1 MLSTTYVVVL
11 TVIAAAI
18 VAYAQYVF
26 KKSVPKFKF
35 NLSGALS
42 LLKNKNIVLGVC
54 IYMLGL
60 VVYLFALGSGQ
71 LSFVYPAFSSTFIF
85 VILISHFLLKE
96 RVNAARLAGILM
108 IILGICLVS
117 SLVVI

>member
-1 MLSTTYVVVL
+1 MLSVTYVVIL

-35 NLSGALS
+35 DLSGLLS
-42 LLKNKNIVLGVC
+42 LAKNRMVVAGIL
-54 IYMLGL
+54 IYMIGL
-60 VVYLFALGSGQ
+60 VFYLFALGSNQ

-85 VILISHFLLKE
+85 VILISHFMLKE
-96 RVNAARLAGILM
+96 RIGGVRLAGILM
-108 IILGICLVS
+108 IILGIALVS
-117 SLVVI
+117 SLLVV

>member
-1 MLSTTYVVVL
+1 MLSTYYVILL
-11 TVIAAAI
+11 TVMAAAI

-42 LLKNKNIVLGVC
+42 LAKNRMVVAGVL

-60 VVYLFALGSGQ
+60 VFYLFAHGAEAHDVRIEYLHQ
-71 LSFVYPAFSSTFIF
+71 LFYVVT
-85 VILISHFLLKE
+85 VLKE
-96 RVNAARLAGILM
+96 TVGLERWVG
-108 IILGICLVS
+108 V
-117 SLVVI
+117 VVISIGTALIGLS